1 MFVWVSDL
9 KRMFLRLSGDI
20 SAEALIWLWQSYH
33 LQYTDTSHPPAHTV
47 LLQTHSHSLPICSH
61 KGRTWTSQSLL
72 SNFLFN
78 GPPDNLL
85 FSSVLLVW
93 PLAQSLPQPSTKTQ
107 DLSALS
113 GGGSSK
119 EKKKEEIQQQQPEH
133 GFLRYHSN
141 LELIPSVFSALFK
154 LDPTQFSV
162 RLYRQTMFVWWSL
175 CRFWLLLSLQT
186 WSGVVFRLR
195 AFYPSY
201 LLIAGSLFSPLLFW
215 LSWQGVCFWTEL
227 LVDLSGSAVILLIF
241 RVIPWIHSIGRLIS
255 RALNDAHCSNMQ
267 HKKTSI
273 KEEEFNK
280 Y

>member
-141 LELIPSVFSALFK
+141 LELIPSFFLRSLNSTRHSSPFGCIDKPCLSDEVFAVFGCSRLYKPGVVLFSGSALFTHHIYW
-154 LDPTQFSV
+154 LPV
-162 RLYRQTMFVWWSL
+162 L
-175 CRFWLLLSLQT
+175 CFPLCCFDWA
-186 WSGVVFRLR
+186 GR
-195 AFYPSY
+195 AFVFEQS
-201 LLIAGSLFSPLLFW
+201 
-215 LSWQGVCFWTEL
+215 C
-227 LVDLSGSAVILLIF
+227 
-241 RVIPWIHSIGRLIS
+241 
-255 RALNDAHCSNMQ
+255 
-267 HKKTSI
+267 
-273 KEEEFNK
+273 
-280 Y
+280 

>member
-141 LELIPSVFSALFK
+141 LELIPSFFSALFK

-175 CRFWLLLSLQT
+175 CRCSRLYKP
-186 WSGVVFRLR
+186 GVV
-195 AFYPSY
+195 
-201 LLIAGSLFSPLLFW
+201 LF
-215 LSWQGVCFWTEL
+215 
-227 LVDLSGSAVILLIF
+227 SGSALFTHHIYWLPVLCFPLCCF
-241 RVIPWIHSIGRLIS
+241 DWAGRAFVFEQS
-255 RALNDAHCSNMQ
+255 C
-267 HKKTSI
+267 
-273 KEEEFNK
+273 
-280 Y
+280 